1 MNKLKK
7 ITENSYL
14 FKRMGMNR
22 GEKIINTKIYNSLIH
37 RYNKAETYDDK
48 VNIHYIFKNFIKKIK
63 R

>member
-14 FKRMGMNR
+14 FKRMGMNK

-37 RYNKAETYDDK
+37 RYNNAETYDDK